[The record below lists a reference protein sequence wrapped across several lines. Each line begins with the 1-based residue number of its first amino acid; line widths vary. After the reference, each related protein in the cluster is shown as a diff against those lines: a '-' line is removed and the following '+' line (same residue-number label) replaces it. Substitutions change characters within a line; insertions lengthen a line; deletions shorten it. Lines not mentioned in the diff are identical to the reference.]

1 MVMPRKN
8 KTDFNKRMKISD
20 LRKKRK
26 KGEGFVTTQFEVEE
40 ILDESGEVLDDTIIR
55 LSFGGLWI
63 HMSIASALK
72 FNKMLNDVLNLK
84 R

>member
-1 MVMPRKN
+1 MSRK
-8 KTDFNKRMKISD
+8 KIDFNKRMKTSD

-26 KGEGFVTTQFEVEE
+26 KGEGFITTQFEVEE

-63 HMSIASALK
+63 HLSIASAMK

>member
-1 MVMPRKN
+1 MVMPRK
-8 KTDFNKRMKISD
+8 KIDFNKRMKTSD

-63 HMSIASALK
+63 HLSIASAMK
-72 FNKMLNDVLNLK
+72 FNKLLNDVLNLK